1 VTNTTPNIN
10 YRLLKTW
17 ISDARTEEVLANLE
31 EALRDNSSYNDYLNE
46 VILLSSSFSTL
57 EQGRRI
63 DILNFQNYT
72 TKVNQINQALL
83 SILDDLEAGKELT
96 RSVAN
101 IPIYPYWKMV
111 MPFFIVML
119 ILLGIVGGGIY
130 YFINNGQGTNTST
143 PPPTEELWTCPTFK
157 EGYFKVLILPFQN
170 EPLPGTTS
178 PYKLIA
184 SHLNDFSEREGL
196 RAQIARIQPDRAIN
210 AIVYKEEADAYITKC
225 EPDMLIWGQATIKD
239 DKTAIAINYAIL
251 NPAEFEYISDFEPQ
265 GKRETLLT
273 DALLPSTFK
282 GTTQEIEE
290 VLKKLL
296 KVTVAFSNKDYPSV
310 IKELEVS
317 STIADFAPSAA
328 ANMWISYA
336 KAKSYRENNQI
347 DKAIDAYSEVLA
359 EEPTATLALNNR
371 AQLNLDQ
378 ENWDEA
384 LADFNTM
391 ENLDKADYEVFYKK
405 GKIHEKL
412 GNLGAA
418 KEDFSRAKSVSPSK
432 AKPTI
437 ESHLK
442 EVVEKIE
449 VEKRKISNTEK
460 SVSSNP
466 YSTGEIP
473 NPGKPQTTKDLNEL
487 LQQAKANNRIG
498 DTKKAEAATM
508 KVLKD
513 DPKNK
518 KAMKELIR
526 SKYFQDNS
534 VDITELQKIPYLKDI
549 DSAALEQLHDPV
561 VKSIIRNGRV
571 GGKGKKKKGKG
582 RDRK

>member
-1 VTNTTPNIN
+1 MTNTTPNIN

-17 ISDARTEEVLANLE
+17 ISDARTEEVLDNLE
-31 EALRDNSSYNDYLNE
+31 EVLSNKPSYKAYLNE

-96 RSVAN
+96 RSVAK

-111 MPFFIVML
+111 MPFFILML
-119 ILLGIVGGGIY
+119 VLLGLVAGGIY
-130 YFINNGQGTNTST
+130 YFINNGQGTNTPT

-157 EGYFKVLILPFQN
+157 KDYFKVLILPFQN
-170 EPLPGTTS
+170 EPLPGTTP
-178 PYKLIA
+178 PYNLIA
-184 SHLNDFSEREGL
+184 SHLNDFSEKEDL
-196 RAQIARIQPDRAIN
+196 HAQIARVQPDGAIK
-210 AIVYKEEADAYITKC
+210 AIVYKEEAEVYIVKC
-225 EPDMLIWGQATIKD
+225 DPDMLIWGQATIKD
-239 DKTAIAINYAIL
+239 DKTAISINYSIL
-251 NPAEFEYISDFEPQ
+251 NPSEFEYISDFEPE

-273 DALLPSTFK
+273 DALLPSTFQ

-310 IKELEVS
+310 IKELEVT
-317 STIADFAPSAA
+317 STAPSFGTSAA
-328 ANMWISYA
+328 ANMWIVYAEAESY
-336 KAKSYRENNQI
+336 KKTNQI
-347 DKAIDAYSEVLA
+347 EKAIDTYSEVLA
-359 EEPTATLALNNR
+359 VEPTATLALNNR
-371 AQLNLDQ
+371 AQLNLKQ
-378 ENWDEA
+378 QNLDEA
-384 LADFNTM
+384 LADFNTI
-391 ENLDKADYEVFYKK
+391 ETLEKADYEVYYKK
-405 GKIHEKL
+405 GEIHEKL

-418 KEDFSRAKSVSPSK
+418 KQDFSRAKSVSPPK

-449 VEKRKISNTEK
+449 VEKRKLSNTEK
-460 SVSSNP
+460 SVVNRPS
-466 YSTGEIP
+466 STGPIP
-473 NPGKPQTTKDLNEL
+473 NPGRPQTTKELNL
-487 LQQAKANNRIG
+487 LLKQAKANNKVG
-498 DTKKAEAATM
+498 YADKAEKATM
-508 KVLKD
+508 ELLKK

-518 KAMKELIR
+518 KALKELVR

-534 VDITELQKIPYLKDI
+534 VDITELQKIPYLKDL
-549 DSAALEQLHDPV
+549 DSAALMQLHDPV
-561 VKSIIRNGRV
+561 MKCIIWNERV
-571 GGKGKKKKGKG
+571 GKKG
-582 RDRK
+582 RKNEVRERK

>member
-1 VTNTTPNIN
+1 MTNTTPNIN

-17 ISDARTEEVLANLE
+17 ISDARTEEVLDNLE
-31 EALRDNSSYNDYLNE
+31 EVLSNKPSYKAYLNE

-96 RSVAN
+96 RSVAK

-111 MPFFIVML
+111 MPFFILML
-119 ILLGIVGGGIY
+119 VLLGLVAGGIY
-130 YFINNGQGTNTST
+130 YFINNGQGTNTPT

-157 EGYFKVLILPFQN
+157 KDYFKVLILPFQN

-178 PYKLIA
+178 PYNLIA
-184 SHLNDFSEREGL
+184 SHLNEFSEAEDL
-196 RAQIARIQPDRAIN
+196 HAQIARIQPDGAID
-210 AIVYKEEADAYITKC
+210 AIVYKEEAKDYIAKC
-225 EPDMLIWGQATIKD
+225 DPDMLIWGQATIKD
-239 DKTAIAINYAIL
+239 DKTAISINYSIL
-251 NPAEFEYISDFEPQ
+251 NPSEFEYISDFEPQ
-265 GKRETLLT
+265 GKKETLLT
-273 DALLPSTFK
+273 DALFPSTFK

-290 VLKKLL
+290 VLKQLL

-310 IKELEVS
+310 IKELEGPL
-317 STIADFAPSAA
+317 TAPSIEFSLAS
-328 ANMWISYA
+328 NMWINYVG
-336 KAKSYRENNQI
+336 AKSYRETNQK
-347 DKAIDAYSEVLA
+347 DKAIAAYSEVL
-359 EEPTATLALNNR
+359 EIEPTATLALNNR
-371 AQLNLDQ
+371 ARLNLEQ

-384 LADFNTM
+384 LADLNTI
-391 ENLDKADYEVFYKK
+391 ENLDKADYEVYYKK
-405 GKIHEKL
+405 GEIHEKL
-412 GNLGAA
+412 GDLGAA
-418 KEDFSRAKSVSPSK
+418 KDNFFRAKSVSPPK

-460 SVSSNP
+460 SVSSAP
-466 YSTGEIP
+466 SSTGKTP
-473 NPGKPQTTKDLNEL
+473 NPGRPQTTKDLNQLIE
-487 LQQAKANNRIG
+487 QAEANNKVG
-498 DTKKAEAATM
+498 DTKKAEAAIM

-526 SKYFQDNS
+526 AKYFQDNS
-534 VDITELQKIPYLKDI
+534 VDITELQKIPYLKDL

-571 GGKGKKKKGKG
+571 GKKGKKKKGKG